1 MNRFFIEISQITVSF
16 LLVSNAGFYLLN
28 QTHRENETVYQSFV
42 YIFNL
47 GLIHKKTLGTLCDT
61 EEVPG
66 FPEKMSLLEMCP
78 YPGTLGLSQF

>member
-1 MNRFFIEISQITVSF
+1 MKLFTNHLFTFST
-16 LLVSNAGFYLLN
+16 
-28 QTHRENETVYQSFV
+28 
-42 YIFNL
+42 L
-47 GLIHKKTLGTLCDT
+47 GLFTKKTLGTLCDT